1 LKIIDGQKL
10 CLRPKTALF
19 PFFPHTLL
27 LYSGRREMTD
37 MANIPKKFLDKLQGK
52 NVDTSKLEKIA
63 DGVKKNDLQDEQ
75 KLRQLVRQL
84 ALLANVSLS
93 KEKEDKIVAYVNK
106 NNVQGQDMK
115 TLANLLKNK
124 L

>member
-1 LKIIDGQKL
+1 
-10 CLRPKTALF
+10 
-19 PFFPHTLL
+19 
-27 LYSGRREMTD
+27 